1 MAHFPLLQHLVTEH
15 YGLYPGPD
23 KQGRF
28 DVPFRDGLTL
38 ILGANGLG
46 KTTLVT
52 LLFRMLTGTADI
64 DLPDGKIG
72 SADLKL
78 QNLDNWSK
86 RQFAQRVNDGARE
99 ARAGLRFQLGGRQF
113 EVERRLTDLG
123 LIALTIDGVATD
135 PEEVDFRNAI
145 TAAANLGSFADWILI
160 LRTLVFFFEDRRA
173 LVWDP
178 GAQRQLLRALL
189 LTPEQAQEWTK
200 RERAILELDS
210 RVRNVL
216 NVLRREEKERTK
228 VIQKVTNA
236 PGVRQALAAAE
247 ARLAQLNEQHST
259 LVQRLDIT
267 ERARHRSRLDA
278 LRAEANQDKA
288 LRELERARLL
298 AIDAQL
304 PDADQSIRFI
314 LARLMSD
321 ETCLVCGTEGVA
333 AKRLELVQALDQR
346 HCVVCDSSL
355 APPLHP
361 VVAEITDE
369 RLHALKASY
378 DSFVIQA
385 AEQARARDEAN
396 NEHLATSTE
405 LTTCVQERD
414 ETDQK
419 VQELLLQLPP
429 DQRRVTEQQ
438 KRVDTVNEIIVEL
451 RAELK
456 VARTDFAE
464 FLGSHRAR
472 INEFSDEIK
481 AKFGEAARGFLF
493 EQSQLNWSPTRTQV
507 GQAGADGAEAVEY
520 PAFAV
525 DLTGSDFGGLKRRE
539 DPDEVSES
547 QREFIDL
554 AFRMALVH
562 VASPERAASL
572 VIDAPESSLDAVF
585 VDRAATVLGQFAK
598 AGATVANRLVITS
611 NLGAGQL
618 VPQLLKEVAPPTNP
632 MAPVVDLFHAGVPTR
647 AMVEWET
654 QYEKLWS
661 DLRSQVG
668 AVNGP

>member
-1 MAHFPLLQHLVTEH
+1 MAYFPLVQHLVTEN
-15 YGLYPGPD
+15 YGLYPGLD

-28 DVPFRDGLTL
+28 EVPFRDGLTL
-38 ILGANGLG
+38 IVGANGLG

-52 LLFRMLTGTADI
+52 LMFRMLTGTADI
-64 DLPDGKIG
+64 DLPNGKIG

-99 ARAGLRFQLGGRQF
+99 ARVGLRFQLGGRQF
-113 EVERRLTDLG
+113 DLKRRLTDL
-123 LIALTIDGVATD
+123 ALTDFRIDGTAAET
-135 PEEVDFRNAI
+135 EELAYQNAI
-145 TAAANLGSFADWILI
+145 IAAADLGSFGDWILV

-189 LTPEQAQEWTK
+189 LTPGQAQDWTK
-200 RERAILELDS
+200 RERHILGLDS
-210 RVRNVL
+210 RMRNL
-216 NVLRREEKERTK
+216 QAALRREVKERNK
-228 VIQKVTNA
+228 VVQKETNA

-247 ARLAQLNEQHST
+247 ARLEQLNKHHAT
-259 LVQRLDIT
+259 LVRRLDAT
-267 ERARHRSRLDA
+267 DRARERSRRDA
-278 LRAEANQDKA
+278 LRAEAEQDKK

-298 AIDAQL
+298 AIDAHL
-304 PDADQSIRFI
+304 PNADDSIRFI

-321 ETCLVCGTEGVA
+321 ETCLVCGTEGIG
-333 AKRLELVQALDQR
+333 AKRQALERALDQR

-355 APPLHP
+355 KPLVDP

-378 DSFVIQA
+378 DALTVQA
-385 AEQARARDEAN
+385 TEQARARDEAN
-396 NEHLATSTE
+396 AEHLAVSTE
-405 LTTCVQERD
+405 LTACVEERD

-419 VQELLLQLPP
+419 VQDLLRQLPL

-438 KRVDTVNEIIVEL
+438 RKLDAVSEMITDL

-464 FLGSHRAR
+464 FLGAHRAK
-472 INEFSDEIK
+472 IGEFSQEIK

-493 EQSQLNWSPTRTQV
+493 EESQLTWAPTRTQV
-507 GQAGADGAEAVEY
+507 GQAGADGAVEVEY

-525 DLTGSDFGGLKRRE
+525 ELTGSDFESIQRRE
-539 DPDEVSES
+539 DPNEVSES

-562 VASPERAASL
+562 VASPQSASTL

-585 VDRAATVLGQFAK
+585 VDRAAVVFDRFAK
-598 AGATVANRLVITS
+598 ATGAVANRLVVTS
-611 NLGAGQL
+611 NLGAGEL
-618 VPQLLKEVAPPTNP
+618 VLRLLKRSAPPNDP

-647 AMVEWET
+647 AMVELQDE
-654 QYEKLWS
+654 YEALWKT
-661 DLRSQVG
+661 LRDA
-668 AVNGP
+668 AVAQDGT

>member
-1 MAHFPLLQHLVTEH
+1 MAYFPLLQHLVTEN
-15 YGLYPGPD
+15 YGLYPGGD

-38 ILGANGLG
+38 IVGANGLG

-64 DLPDGKIG
+64 DLPEGKIG

-99 ARAGLRFQLGGRQF
+99 ARAGLRFQLNGRQF

-123 LIALTIDGVATD
+123 LTAFRIDGAEVET
-135 PEEVDFRNAI
+135 EELEYRNAI
-145 TAAANLGSFADWILI
+145 LAAANLGSFADWILV

-173 LVWDP
+173 LVWDA

-189 LTPEQAQEWTK
+189 LTPEQAQDWTK
-200 RERAILELDS
+200 RERNILGLDS
-210 RVRNVL
+210 RMRNL
-216 NVLRREEKERTK
+216 QAALRREVKERNK
-228 VIQKVTNA
+228 VAQKETNA

-247 ARLAQLNEQHST
+247 ARLEQLNDRHAA
-259 LVQRLDIT
+259 LVQRLDLT
-267 ERARHRSRLDA
+267 DRMRERSRRDA
-278 LRAEANQDKA
+278 MRAESDQDKT

-298 AIDAQL
+298 AIDAHL
-304 PDADQSIRFI
+304 PNADESIRYI

-321 ETCLVCGTEGVA
+321 ETCLVCGTEGIG
-333 AKRLELVQALDQR
+333 AKREALEHALDQR

-355 APPLHP
+355 APPVNP

-369 RLHALKASY
+369 RLHTLKASY
-378 DSFVIQA
+378 DAFTVQV
-385 AEQARARDEAN
+385 AEQVRARDEAN
-396 NEHLATSTE
+396 ADHLAASTE
-405 LTTCVQERD
+405 LAKCVEERD

-419 VQELLLQLPP
+419 VQDLLLQLPP

-438 KRVDTVNEIIVEL
+438 RKLDAVNEMITDL

-456 VARTDFAE
+456 VARTEFAE
-464 FLGSHRAR
+464 FLGAHRAR
-472 INEFSDEIK
+472 IEQFSEGIK
-481 AKFGEAARGFLF
+481 AKFTEAARGFLF
-493 EQSQLNWSPTRTQV
+493 EESQLTWAPTRTQV
-507 GQAGADGAEAVEY
+507 GQAGADGAVEVEY

-525 DLTGSDFGGLKRRE
+525 ELTGSNFETVKRRE
-539 DPDEVSES
+539 DPNEVSES

-554 AFRMALVH
+554 AFRMALVD
-562 VASPERAASL
+562 VGSPEQAATL

-585 VDRAATVLGQFAK
+585 VDRAAVVFDRFAK
-598 AGATVANRLVITS
+598 SSGAFPNRLVLTS
-611 NLGAGQL
+611 NLGAGEL
-618 VPQLLKEVAPPTNP
+618 VPHLLQRVASQPDA

-647 AMVEWET
+647 AMV
-654 QYEKLWS
+654 QLQADYEKLWD
-661 DLRSQVG
+661 DLREKVVPGDGS
-668 AVNGP
+668 